1 MKKIIFL
8 TTIALII
15 TLFISFWLIISGGYD
30 KQNKSI
36 LFLKKIIPSSIARN
50 VRDTIFFIPTLQE
63 RNKFLELQ
71 LQKYEQGLK
80 GSLFYD
86 EKIQK
91 KNLNYQ
97 VKKFFLPYPSLDL
110 SLGWQAEKNST
121 RAHYLEI
128 IGDKVLVISG
138 EGETIYFEKQNINKN
153 FLNQKYLNNN
163 LQDVIKKRNNTLSG
177 IRDLFYE
184 EDFIYISVVEIGQKG
199 GTLNVYRAKK
209 DFEFLNF
216 EIFFESKEFY
226 EKGYTLQSGGR
237 IESFKNN
244 EILLSVGFFNKH
256 EFAQDEKSLLGKIIS
271 INKENKNFTVQSKGH
286 RNPQGL
292 YYWKEK
298 NIIINSEHG
307 PKGGDEVN
315 LNYLNKNIEKNFGW
329 PISSYGEAYTSKQ
342 KEFFD
347 NRGYLKKSHSD
358 FGFIEPLKYFN
369 PSIGISEIVQL
380 NDSIYV
386 SSLRAESIYVIKL
399 SDKEIVE
406 RISRLKFDNRIRDLK
421 YDEDS
426 KSFFLIFENT
436 PAVGFIKLLN

>member
-1 MKKIIFL
+1 M
-8 TTIALII
+8 
-15 TLFISFWLIISGGYD
+15 
-30 KQNKSI
+30 
-36 LFLKKIIPSSIARN
+36 
-50 VRDTIFFIPTLQE
+50 
-63 RNKFLELQ
+63 
-71 LQKYEQGLK
+71 
-80 GSLFYD
+80 
-86 EKIQK
+86 
-91 KNLNYQ
+91 
-97 VKKFFLPYPSLDL
+97 
-110 SLGWQAEKNST
+110 
-121 RAHYLEI
+121 EI